1 MLVPSSWLREMVEI
15 EAGDDDL
22 AEALTL
28 AGLEVEAVEP
38 AYPWLNESQ
47 VARISRVK
55 TLDEERNLSV
65 CTVETSSGEVVV
77 VCGAPNVREGMLSAF
92 VPPGTEMPDGKEV
105 KEAKVFGVNSAGMLA
120 SEYELL
126 LEGDSSGIFDIA
138 AKYPSARVGQSISE
152 VTGIED
158 TVFEIGITPNRPDC
172 LSILGVAREA
182 AALFHSSA
190 RSPEP
195 QINGSKGLDSVSIT
209 IEAPELCTRY
219 VGAEVDGVR
228 VAPSPGWLARRLL
241 ACGVRPINNIVDVTN
256 FVLLELGQPLH
267 AFDLDTLK
275 GQAIVVR
282 TAKKGEK
289 LVTLDGK
296 ERELSEGML
305 LICDGERPVA
315 VAGVMGGLDT
325 EVTEKTNNILI
336 ESAWFAPSSIRR
348 TAKTLKLPTE
358 ASYRFERGV
367 DPKLQK
373 TAALRAAE
381 LVMELAGGSFRGI
394 RDENPVPFSPPRV
407 RFRPDRINRL
417 LGTQIPSQEM
427 CKILSRLGFQVEE
440 KDGSYETVPPSFRT
454 DIKAE
459 EDILEEV
466 ARCHGFSKIPTSS
479 PVATLIV
486 ERPVS
491 FRPFLNGVRREMK
504 GQGFSEI
511 ISYSFIGPSELKGL
525 NLKDEDE
532 RMKAVR
538 LMNPLAEDQS
548 IMRTSLVPCMLS
560 TISRNIRRR
569 NLQLALFEVGAV
581 FIDKG
586 QGVIPAEYQRCCA
599 AMTGRRFPK
608 SWAWPEREADFF
620 DMKGA
625 VENLL
630 LSLGCRDF
638 VFEPASANLVE
649 PFYEEGTQLNIRAG
663 KSTVGTMGQIHL
675 GVAKAFD
682 ISQKVFLADISLDAL
697 SRVVTAGKV
706 FAPLD
711 RFPSV
716 ERDLSI
722 ILDDSVRA
730 QEVLD
735 FIQEKAPQGLVCFY
749 IFDVYKG
756 KQVPKGKKSLGIHF
770 VYRAKDRTLSEE
782 EVEAVHEPLQE
793 AILKEFGGILRG

>member
-15 EAGDDDL
+15 EAGDDEL
-22 AEALTL
+22 AKALTL

-120 SEYELL
+120 SEYELM
-126 LEGDSSGIFDIA
+126 LEGDSSGIFDIG

-152 VTGIED
+152 VTGIKD

-182 AALFHSSA
+182 AALFHSSP

-195 QINGSKGLDSVSIT
+195 GINGSKGLDSVSIT

-282 TAKKGEK
+282 TAKRGEK
-289 LVTLDGK
+289 IVTLDGK

-348 TAKTLKLPTE
+348 TAKALKLPTE

-373 TAALRAAE
+373 KAALRAAE
-381 LVMELAGGSFRGI
+381 LIMELAGGSFRGV

-407 RFRPDRINRL
+407 RFRPERINRL
-417 LGTQIPSQEM
+417 LGTQIPAQEM
-427 CKILSRLGFQVEE
+427 CQILRRLGFQVEE
-440 KDGSYETVPPSFRT
+440 REGSYETVPPSFRM

-466 ARCHGFSKIPTSS
+466 ARCHGFSRIPTSS

-486 ERPVS
+486 ERPAS

-525 NLKDEDE
+525 NLKEEDE

-569 NLQLALFEVGAV
+569 NLNLALFEVGAV
-581 FIDKG
+581 FIDQG
-586 QGVIPAEYQRCCA
+586 SGVIPAEYQRCCA

-630 LSLGCRDF
+630 LSLGCRDY

-663 KSTVGTMGQIHL
+663 KGTVGTMGQVHL

-682 ISQKVFLADISLDAL
+682 ISQKVFLADLSLDAL
-697 SRVVTAGKV
+697 SGAVTSGKV
-706 FAPLD
+706 FASLD

-735 FIQEKAPQGLVCFY
+735 FIQEKAAKGLVCFY

-782 EVEAVHEPLQE
+782 EVEAMHGPLQE
-793 AILKEFGGILRG
+793 AILKGFGGVLRG

>member
-1 MLVPSSWLREMVEI
+1 MLVPSSWLREMAEI
-15 EAGDDDL
+15 EVGDDDL

-38 AYPWLNESQ
+38 AYPWLMQSQ
-47 VARISRVK
+47 VARISCVK
-55 TLDEERNLSV
+55 ILDEGRNLSV
-65 CTVETSSGEVVV
+65 CTVETSFGEVVV

-126 LEGDSSGIFDIA
+126 LEGDSSGIFDIG
-138 AKYPSARVGQSISE
+138 AKYPGARVGQSISE
-152 VTGIED
+152 VTGVED
-158 TVFEIGITPNRPDC
+158 LVFEIGITPNRPDC

-182 AALFHSSA
+182 AALFHSDIKC
-190 RSPEP
+190 PEP
-195 QINGSKGLDSVSIT
+195 GINGSKGLDSVSIT
-209 IEAPELCTRY
+209 IEDPELCTRY

-275 GQAIVVR
+275 GKAIVVR
-282 TAKKGEK
+282 RAKKGEK
-289 LVTLDGK
+289 IVTLDGK

-305 LICDGERPVA
+305 LICDAERPVA

-348 TAKTLKLPTE
+348 TAKALKLPTE

-367 DPKLQK
+367 DPQLQK
-373 TAALRAAE
+373 KAALRAAE
-381 LVMELAGGSFRGI
+381 LIMELAGGSFRGI
-394 RDENPVPFSPPRV
+394 KDENPVPFSPARV
-407 RFRPDRINRL
+407 SFRPDRINRL
-417 LGTQIPSQEM
+417 LGTQIPAQEM
-427 CKILSRLGFQVEE
+427 CQILKRLGFIVEE
-440 KDGSYETVPPSFRT
+440 KEGSYETIPPSFRA

-491 FRPFLNGVRREMK
+491 FRPFLNSVRREMK
-504 GQGFSEI
+504 GQGLSEI
-511 ISYSFIGPSELKGL
+511 ISYSFIGPSELKGI
-525 NLKDEDE
+525 NLKAQDE

-569 NLQLALFEVGAV
+569 NLQLSLFEVGAV
-581 FIDKG
+581 FIDQG
-586 QGVIPAEYQRCCA
+586 PGVIPAEFQRCCA

-620 DMKGA
+620 DMKGT

-630 LSLGCRDF
+630 FSLGCKDF
-638 VFEPASANLVE
+638 VFEPAPSDKIE
-649 PFYEEGTQLNIRAG
+649 PFYEEGTQLNIMAG
-663 KSTVGTMGQIHL
+663 KSMVGTIGQVHL

-682 ISQKVFLADISLDAL
+682 ISQKVFLADLSLDVL
-697 SRVVTAGKV
+697 SKVVTSRKV
-706 FAPLD
+706 FVPLD

-735 FIQEKAPQGLVCFY
+735 FILEKATTELVSFY
-749 IFDVYKG
+749 MFDVYKG

-782 EVEAVHEPLQE
+782 EVEAMHRPLQE
-793 AILKEFGGILRG
+793 AILKEFGGVLRG